1 MTILHALLS
10 IASGSLVGF
19 TLGLVGGGGS
29 ILAVPLLVYVVGV
42 PSPHIAIGTSAI
54 AVAASAAANLA
65 GHARARTVKWPCAL
79 VFAVAGIVGA
89 AGGAQLGK
97 MVDGSRLLMLFGVL
111 MVVVGIV
118 DDAAAQVGRQ
128 CRTSRSRARACRGC
142 CPC

>member
-1 MTILHALLS
+1 MFGLVDVLAIL
-10 IASGSLVGF
+10 SGTLVGF

-65 GHARARTVKWPCAL
+65 GHARAQTVKWPCAL

-97 MVDGSRLLMLFGVL
+97 MVDGSRLLML
-111 MVVVGIV
+111 
-118 DDAAAQVGRQ
+118 
-128 CRTSRSRARACRGC
+128 
-142 CPC
+142 